1 MHIVAVLRII
11 EQKGLDARCW
21 KLGKAVVRQSK
32 MLKNLLEAAGS
43 RDTASTDVDV
53 QARNVEIEQT
63 SQELKKVLIKIYC
76 IKKCL
81 LDLDPI

>member
-1 MHIVAVLRII
+1 MAQWAAT
-11 EQKGLDARCW
+11 EDDE
-21 KLGKAVVRQSK
+21 RQQE
-32 MLKNLLEAAGS
+32 MG
-43 RDTASTDVDV
+43 AS
-53 QARNVEIEQT
+53 T

>member
-1 MHIVAVLRII
+1 MRRGDPWTEVVPAPCKIVIDAVGIS
-11 EQKGLDARCW
+11 D
-21 KLGKAVVRQSK
+21 VS
-32 MLKNLLEAAGS
+32 GS
-43 RDTASTDVDV
+43 SEGNVKPPNVLFAS
-53 QARNVEIEQT
+53 AESGT